1 MLRAYKDCL
10 SPKAFT
16 FSGSIKRRWLRHF
29 SLNSINNSN
38 DKLDVDP
45 RLPPLPIKQEGV
57 AALFPNCTA
66 PFVFDNSRSH
76 DSYKGNALIANR
88 INLGPGGKHEKYN
101 FWADNKL
108 QPMISED
115 GAPKGMREVLVE
127 REP

>member
-1 MLRAYKDCL
+1 MASYIKEKD
-10 SPKAFT
+10 
-16 FSGSIKRRWLRHF
+16 
-29 SLNSINNSN
+29 N
-38 DKLDVDP
+38 DQIQDNPYVPEEAKEFLKPDKNQV
-45 RLPPLPIKQEGV
+45 
-57 AALFPNCTA
+57 ALFPNCTA

>member
-1 MLRAYKDCL
+1 MASYIKEKD
-10 SPKAFT
+10 
-16 FSGSIKRRWLRHF
+16 
-29 SLNSINNSN
+29 N
-38 DKLDVDP
+38 
-45 RLPPLPIKQEGV
+45 
-57 AALFPNCTA
+57 ALFPNCTA

-115 GAPKGMREVLVE
+115 GAPKGMREWISEALNSVDLIKLE
-127 REP
+127 NLQGKRGDI